1 MQTKYFNP
9 TILFNTPVKIT
20 LKQDD
25 ARLIITPLKYFTE
38 LQKAPIYK
46 RKKDTIF
53 NDRTLL
59 FAYLDFAHPPENFMD
74 LEKFWVKR

>member
-20 LKQDD
+20 FIPDD
-25 ARLIITPLKYFTE
+25 ERLIITPLKYFTE
-38 LQKAPIYK
+38 LQNVTIDR
-46 RKKDTIF
+46 RKKDTIVD
-53 NDRTLL
+53 DRTLL